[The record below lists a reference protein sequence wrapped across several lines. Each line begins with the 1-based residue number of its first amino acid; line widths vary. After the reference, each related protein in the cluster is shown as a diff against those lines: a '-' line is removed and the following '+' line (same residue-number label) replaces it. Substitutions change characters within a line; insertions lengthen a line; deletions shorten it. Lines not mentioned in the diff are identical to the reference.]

1 MAASMEPKLTPK
13 EDFKARRLEAIKAK
27 GLEIKE
33 VVRFAPQ
40 NNPIFSEFVSNVFVI
55 SEPTPVTLVTLS
67 LVYCKMFRFNQA
79 SAITEF
85 LNLIFKKSATEVRS
99 FSSFLLKFS
108 H

>member
-40 NNPIFSEFVSNVFVI
+40 NNPIFSEFVSNLSQIFVI
-55 SEPTPVTLVTLS
+55 SEPSPVTLVTLS
-67 LVYCKMFRFNQA
+67 LVHCKMFRFNQA

-85 LNLIFKKSATEVRS
+85 LNLIFKKIC
-99 FSSFLLKFS
+99 